1 MILKLHVF
9 FLFCVCLSMSRKSK
23 ESRKCNRSL
32 GVRGSWEPIEIDA
45 RIQTPILRESSHNSR
60 LQSHLFSTLKML
72 NDPFYTFLKLFTEFS
87 NNYYETLFFYVNIS
101 VSVHNM
107 LELYQDH
114 AIYECSI
121 FFSKSIWKFFIPE
134 MQDGSVAINPD
145 ELNLL
150 HMTFMVKGKNWLSN
164 KLSSNLW
171 PWNVPLQWMK
181 ECNNKI

>member
-1 MILKLHVF
+1 MKL
-9 FLFCVCLSMSRKSK
+9 C
-23 ESRKCNRSL
+23 
-32 GVRGSWEPIEIDA
+32 
-45 RIQTPILRESSHNSR
+45 
-60 LQSHLFSTLKML
+60 
-72 NDPFYTFLKLFTEFS
+72 
-87 NNYYETLFFYVNIS
+87 FYVNIS

-150 HMTFMVKGKNWLSN
+150 HMTFMVKGKD
-164 KLSSNLW
+164 
-171 PWNVPLQWMK
+171 
-181 ECNNKI
+181 